1 MWFFLFF
8 VSCSVKAEKPEAAA
22 SFSVFTMALI
32 MLDKRWSLHQGN
44 TNANV
49 VSCRR
54 RQNDFVAINLSI
66 VVICGQNKKL
76 FVWPLPHG
84 NGWGYP
90 GVKRCAVANSS
101 SYSISGEDGQ
111 LLPALQG
118 KSKAW
123 LCWAW
128 ERDATCM
135 EYWEKKLL
143 LLLLGGF
150 CEEEKMGT
158 DLTGALQEPFLLE
171 SSSGVIYIC
180 IYIYKVMK

>member
-1 MWFFLFF
+1 MWVFFV

-76 FVWPLPHG
+76 FVWPLPRG

-101 SYSISGEDGQ
+101 HTASLGRTGSSRLLCRARAKRGCAGHGEGMQFARSIGKGNCCCWGAFVERRRWGQ
-111 LLPALQG
+111 LYA
-118 KSKAW
+118 A
-123 LCWAW
+123 
-128 ERDATCM
+128 
-135 EYWEKKLL
+135 
-143 LLLLGGF
+143 
-150 CEEEKMGT
+150 
-158 DLTGALQEPFLLE
+158 ALQEPFVLE
-171 SSSGVIYIC
+171 SGSGIIQDLS
-180 IYIYKVMK
+180 